1 MTLTRGLRVVR
12 VLRAVC
18 LIAIAT
24 AATGCVRFSYSW
36 LNLHEPIEQAHIDEL
51 RQELAAGGVELQA
64 CLDELGAPV
73 LVWQTP
79 RGLAI
84 AYGWQDEG
92 SWTIHV
98 GYTWLFVL
106 RAQMDYT
113 SASANLQGLVLW
125 FDEELRLVTLERG
138 RLSDLV
144 PSRRQPASTEIE
156 DSHGD

>member
-1 MTLTRGLRVVR
+1 MTLTRSLRAVR
-12 VLRAVC
+12 VLCLLAV
-18 LIAIAT
+18 AT
-24 AATGCVRFSYSW
+24 ATTGCVRFNYSW
-36 LNLHEPIEQAHIDEL
+36 LNLHEPIEQTDIDEL
-51 RQELAAGGVELQA
+51 REELAAGDVELQA

-73 LVWQTP
+73 LVWKTP
-79 RGLAI
+79 RGMAI

-98 GYTWLFVL
+98 GYSWWFVV

-125 FDEELRLVTLERG
+125 FDEEMRLVTLERG

-144 PSRRQPASTEIE
+144 PTGRQPGDPEAEAE
-156 DSHGD
+156 DAE